1 MHESNTD
8 SKDAPGT
15 KWLWSIIALLVIA
28 FVIFALPA
36 SMEGPVLIPIS
47 PGHALSTTDMVALVP
62 LLLANALLYYGFW
75 RGRSKFWQFM
85 SHSPGG
91 AFVSI
96 LVAGIGLGL
105 LIASA
110 FSGFFGW
117 WAIGAIIFC
126 FFVIA
131 AAVALVYRG

>member
-1 MHESNTD
+1 MPSTRET
-8 SKDAPGT
+8 PGA

-28 FVIFALPA
+28 FMIFALPA
-36 SMEGPVLIPIS
+36 SMEGPVLLPIS
-47 PGHALSTTDMVALVP
+47 PGHALSTTDVVALVP

-75 RGRSKFWQFM
+75 RGRSKAWQFM
-85 SHSPGG
+85 SNHPGH
-91 AFVSI
+91 AFVSV
-96 LVAGIGLGL
+96 LMAGFGLGL

-110 FSGFFGW
+110 FSSFFGW

-131 AAVALVYRG
+131 AAVALVYR